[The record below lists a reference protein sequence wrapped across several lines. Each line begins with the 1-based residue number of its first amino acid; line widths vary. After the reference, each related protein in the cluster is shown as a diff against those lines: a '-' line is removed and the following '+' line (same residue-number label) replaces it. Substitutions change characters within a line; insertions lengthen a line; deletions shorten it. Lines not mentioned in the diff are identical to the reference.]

1 MSARR
6 LPGKDFRESAELK
19 QTKAQINDLR
29 ARLKKAEQWSAWLE
43 SFISSITDGV
53 IFLDSNGNV
62 VIINDA
68 CKAILGMPSDEPL
81 IAWPSY
87 EQYTL
92 EGEPVLPDDAAWSR
106 ALRGET
112 IKDVRF
118 RIRSHWG
125 KEAVINIS
133 AAPVWDSEGRIIGT
147 VIVFRDVTDEFELE
161 RIRREVFDR
170 EHHISQMLQQAL
182 IPSEIPYDLKGI
194 SIAARYQPALR
205 EAEVGGDFYDVFVL
219 GNDKIGVLVGDV
231 AGKGLKA
238 AVRVAAARYTIR
250 SYAYLEPSP
259 GNVLTLANDVLLKED
274 PDIDSLLT
282 AFLGVVD
289 VAERTITYAC
299 AGHEPPVICKD
310 GKVEELCVTGLLLG
324 AMENAVYT
332 DMTRNLH
339 SGESVVIFTDGITEA
354 RRDSTELWG
363 KEGVIDYLAGVCDL
377 APDEIAQS
385 LLQAATDYAGGS
397 LQDDAV
403 IVVLGIP
410 YNNQT

>member
-1 MSARR
+1 
-6 LPGKDFRESAELK
+6 LK
-19 QTKAQINDLR
+19 QTKAQIEDLR
-29 ARLKKAEQWSAWLE
+29 TRLRKAEQWSAWLE

-53 IFLDSNGNV
+53 VFLDADGNV
-62 VIINDA
+62 VVTNDA
-68 CKAILGMPSDEPL
+68 CKTILDIPSDEPL
-81 IAWPSY
+81 EVWPSY

-92 EGEPVLPDDAAWSR
+92 EGEPISSDDLVWSR

-112 IKDVRF
+112 VRDA
-118 RIRSHWG
+118 RYRVRSRRG
-125 KEAVINIS
+125 KEVVINIS
-133 AAPVWDSEGRIIGT
+133 SAPVWDSKERIIGA
-147 VIVFRDVTDEFELE
+147 VIVFRDVTDELEIE

-170 EHHISQMLQQAL
+170 EHRISQMLQQAL

-219 GNDKIGVLVGDV
+219 GDDKIGVLVGDV

-259 GNVLTLANDVLLKED
+259 GDVLTLANTVLLKED
-274 PDIDSLLT
+274 PDMDSLLT
-282 AFLGVVD
+282 AFLGVLD
-289 VAERTITYAC
+289 VAKCTITYAC
-299 AGHEPPVICKD
+299 AGHEPPVVCGD
-310 GKVEELCVTGLLLG
+310 NEVEELCVTGMMLG
-324 AMENAVYT
+324 AMEDSIYT
-332 DMTRNLH
+332 DETRKLH

-354 RRDSTELWG
+354 RRDGTELWG
-363 KEGVIDYLAGVCDL
+363 KEGVINHLAGICDL

-385 LLQAATDYAGGS
+385 LLQAAADYSGGS

-410 YNNQT
+410 YNNQE